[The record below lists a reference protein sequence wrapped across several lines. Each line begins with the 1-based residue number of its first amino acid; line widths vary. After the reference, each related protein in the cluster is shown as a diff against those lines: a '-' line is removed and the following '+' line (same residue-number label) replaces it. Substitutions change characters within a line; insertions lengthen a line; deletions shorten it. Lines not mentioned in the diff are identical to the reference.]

1 MSLGVPLYGFGGGGG
16 SGSGGV
22 LVVTAPAGVTVTVSK
37 DDKSYTKTAAGG
49 TATFKGLKTG
59 TWTVTITDGS
69 QTATQSVYVGTDYAI
84 TMAFFM
90 ATISVTYPEG
100 SICTC
105 SDGATTLTAPD
116 TSGSHTFTVNSA
128 GDWTVTITDGEE
140 TKTETVTIT
149 EDGQSESITIGY
161 ELWVFDGANGVDN
174 TGGFTVTTTGQSSY
188 TVSDT
193 IYVNA
198 YGQGGTYE
206 GTITMV
212 TKETYDLS
220 GYSLLEVDVSAWNRY
235 AGYGD
240 GMTLY
245 VCDSSG
251 AELASVALSAVN
263 TFTIDVSNINE
274 ECTLKIYGYAREQGN
289 DGYLRVNIASIVLR

>member
-1 MSLGVPLYGFGGGGG
+1 MADVFAYLEGFGG

-128 GDWTVTITDGEE
+128 GDWTVTITDGEA
-140 TKTETVTIT
+140 TKSDVVSIT
-149 EDGQSESITIGY
+149 EDGQSESIDIGY
-161 ELWVFDGANGVDN
+161 QILLFVA
-174 TGGFTVTTTGQSSY
+174 
-188 TVSDT
+188 
-193 IYVNA
+193 
-198 YGQGGTYE
+198 GGTRVSWLTRTS
-206 GTITMV
+206 GAGSVSITDDSIALNGLQNGGNNNWQMV
-212 TKETYDLS
+212 YTEEMYDLTNYTILRARLGTS
-220 GYSLLEVDVSAWNRY
+220 SNTSRSIGV
-235 AGYGD
+235 
-240 GMTLY
+240 TLTPTSFAFNPSY
-245 VCDSSG
+245 
-251 AELASVALSAVN
+251 VALKSSSATEAGTEISVDITALTGEYYIAIHQHFPGTEDGTN
-263 TFTIDVSNINE
+263 RFTEI
-274 ECTLKIYGYAREQGN
+274 
-289 DGYLRVNIASIVLR
+289 IVE